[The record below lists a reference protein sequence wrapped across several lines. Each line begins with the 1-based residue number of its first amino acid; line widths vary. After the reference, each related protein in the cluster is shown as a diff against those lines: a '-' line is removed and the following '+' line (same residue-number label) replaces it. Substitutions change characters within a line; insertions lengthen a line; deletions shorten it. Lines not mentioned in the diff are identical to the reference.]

1 MNLIDGLLIAA
12 ILLVFFALVGPAVFA
27 RPKRVRSQAELEA
40 AREAAKAADAAKKL
54 FGEQVGLTFALL
66 LLKERIERMGRHAQ
80 SLPVPGDDPL
90 SDLGREKRIILE
102 QIRIASAHCH
112 EITVAMANFD
122 SSTLETVRWPFTA
135 AELQLSFAQKR
146 LDRWPPSTDAAA
158 TGGV

>member
-12 ILLVFFALVGPAVFA
+12 ILLVLFALIGPAVFA
-27 RPKRVRSQAELEA
+27 RPKRVRSQAEQEA
-40 AREAAKAADAAKKL
+40 ERKAEKAATAAKKL

-66 LLKERIERMGRHAQ
+66 LLSERIDHMGRHAQ

-102 QIRIASAHCH
+102 QIRIASAHCR
-112 EITVAMANFD
+112 EIKVAMADFD
-122 SSTLETVRWPFTA
+122 SSTLEAVRWPFTA

-146 LDRWPPSTDAAA
+146 LDRWPPNTD
-158 TGGV
+158 TTTTKEV

>member
-12 ILLVFFALVGPAVFA
+12 ILLVLFALIGPAVFA
-27 RPKRVRSQAELEA
+27 RPKRVRSQAE
-40 AREAAKAADAAKKL
+40 READKAAAAAKKL

-66 LLKERIERMGRHAQ
+66 LLSERIERMRRQAQ

-90 SDLGREKRIILE
+90 SDIGREKRIILE
-102 QIRIASAHCH
+102 QIRIASAHCR
-112 EITVAMANFD
+112 EITVAMADFD

-146 LDRWPPSTDAAA
+146 LDRWPPSADAAA

>member
-12 ILLVFFALVGPAVFA
+12 ILLVLFALIGPAVFA

-40 AREAAKAADAAKKL
+40 DKASAAAKKL
-54 FGEQVGLTFALL
+54 VGEQVGLTFALL
-66 LLKERIERMGRHAQ
+66 LLSERIERMRRQAQ

-90 SDLGREKRIILE
+90 SDIGREKRIILE
-102 QIRIASAHCH
+102 QIRIASAHCR
-112 EITVAMANFD
+112 EITVAMADFD

-146 LDRWPPSTDAAA
+146 LDRWPPSADAAA

>member
-12 ILLVFFALVGPAVFA
+12 ILLVLFALIGPAVFA
-27 RPKRVRSQAELEA
+27 RPKRVRSQAE
-40 AREAAKAADAAKKL
+40 READKAAAAAKKL
-54 FGEQVGLTFALL
+54 VGEQVGLTFALL
-66 LLKERIERMGRHAQ
+66 LLSERIERMRRQAQ

-90 SDLGREKRIILE
+90 SDIGREKRIILE
-102 QIRIASAHCH
+102 QIRIASAHCR
-112 EITVAMANFD
+112 EITVAMADFD

-146 LDRWPPSTDAAA
+146 LDRWPPSADAAA

>member
-12 ILLVFFALVGPAVFA
+12 ILLILFALVGPVIFA
-27 RPKRVRSQAELEA
+27 RPKRVRSPAELEA
-40 AREAAKAADAAKKL
+40 DKAADAAKKL

-66 LLKERIERMGRHAQ
+66 LLSERIERMGRHAQ

-102 QIRIASAHCH
+102 QIRIASAHCR
-112 EITVAMANFD
+112 EIKVAMDDFD
-122 SSTLETVRWPFTA
+122 SSTLEAVRWPFTA

-158 TGGV
+158 TGGL

>member
-12 ILLVFFALVGPAVFA
+12 ILLVLCALVGPAIFA
-27 RPKRVRSQAELEA
+27 RPKRVRSQDELDL

-66 LLKERIERMGRHAQ
+66 LLSERIERMGRHAH

-90 SDLGREKRIILE
+90 SDLGREKRIIIE
-102 QIRIASAHCH
+102 QIRIASAHCR
-112 EITVAMANFD
+112 EIKVAMADFD

-135 AELQLSFAQKR
+135 ADLQLSFAKKR
-146 LDRWPPSTDAAA
+146 LERWPPNTD
-158 TGGV
+158 TTTKEV